1 MNKTRELK
9 NDSTL
14 WATPSKLVNLLDFN
28 PDKINIKTENHA
40 NDIKVHYV
48 RYESG
53 GRYLTNDDLDGYFD
67 FSHNL
72 GHLSL
77 LFDDDDDDD
86 NKQNKYCQ
94 VLKDILKTINGGH
107 GKIIKCKEIRL
118 FDNEFPIGDVFKIKS
133 ITIVIKSLIEKNNIF
148 YPEITLN
155 LCSYEIEIILI
166 KHIRI

>member
-9 NDSTL
+9 INSTL
-14 WATPSKLVNLLDFN
+14 YATPSKLVNLLDFN
-28 PDKINIKTENHA
+28 PDKISIKRENHA

-53 GRYLTNDDLDGYFD
+53 GFYLTIDDLDGYFD

-86 NKQNKYCQ
+86 DDDNDDDDKQNKYCQ
-94 VLKDILKTINGGH
+94 VWKEILKTINGGH
-107 GKIIKCKEIRL
+107 GKIIKCKEIRP
-118 FDNEFPIGDVFKIKS
+118 FDNEFPIGDVFKINS
-133 ITIVIKSLIEKNNIF
+133 ITIVIESLIEKNNIF
-148 YPEITLN
+148 YPEIALN
-155 LCSYEIEIILI
+155 HCLYEI
-166 KHIRI
+166 

>member
-1 MNKTRELK
+1 MNKTKELK
-9 NDSTL
+9 IDNTL

-28 PDKINIKTENHA
+28 PDKISIKAENHA

-53 GRYLTNDDLDGYFD
+53 GFYLIIDNLDGYFD

-72 GHLSL
+72 GHLNL
-77 LFDDDDDDD
+77 LFDDD

-94 VLKDILKTINGGH
+94 VRKEILKTINGGH
-107 GKIIKCKEIRL
+107 GEIIKCKEIRL
-118 FDNEFPIGDVFKIKS
+118 FDNELPIGDVLKINS

-148 YPEITLN
+148 YPEIALN
-155 LCSYEIEIILI
+155 HCSYEI
-166 KHIRI
+166 